1 MSRIKINYHN
11 GEIRTSTTFSELT
24 ARFFLEAW
32 FSMQRGLEEV
42 ADSWVVM
49 DKNDMFYRDP
59 DEVKTAFQE
68 SINDLIKYYDN
79 IYKDIA
85 KGKELEAWSRD
96 NIEYH
101 ILQTISDK
109 GNGVYFKKQLEGF
122 ENWYENKSET
132 S

>member
-1 MSRIKINYHN
+1 MIYN
-11 GEIRTSTTFSELT
+11 F
-24 ARFFLEAW
+24 FFL
-32 FSMQRGLEEV
+32 
-42 ADSWVVM
+42 
-49 DKNDMFYRDP
+49 N
-59 DEVKTAFQE
+59 
-68 SINDLIKYYDN
+68 SIVYQIIKIKYYDN

>member
-49 DKNDMFYRDP
+49 DKNDMFYRDTN
-59 DEVKTAFQE
+59 EVRTAFQE